1 MAVRETT
8 AGARALRLGRAA
20 TAWAEG
26 ARASAA
32 WRDAATAWLA
42 HLALVAVASALAWL
56 SGVPQQTMVGYAHP
70 VTPQVFA
77 SYWLHA
83 WDAREYARIAAQGYT
98 LPASAAFWPLLP
110 LLERLA
116 APLVGG
122 NVALA
127 GFVIA
132 NLCALAALALLKR
145 LVAEETGDSALA
157 RWVVVLIALSPLAF
171 FLAAGYTESLFL
183 LLATGALYAMRRRR
197 WLLAGVLIAFA
208 TLTRGPGI
216 LLLVPLTLEA
226 YRRYGPPAI
235 RDWRVAG
242 AFALPIAALG
252 GVALVLSRAYGSPA
266 AAQHAEY
273 AIWGRE
279 LDWPWYGVARNLSIL
294 LRPAEPLVALRSA
307 FDLAALVLALVLLG
321 ALLWLR
327 ASSTGAAGRRIPTS
341 FVVWAGAS
349 LLLSLSLTLHP
360 IPGDAQSPHFDA
372 LFSLPRYLLVVFPLA
387 LPAATLCQRSPHAR
401 AGILVFSACLGVA
414 LTFAWACGLLL
425 A

>member
-1 MAVRETT
+1 MAVWETT
-8 AGARALRLGRAA
+8 AGTTALRVGRAA
-20 TAWAEG
+20 ATWAER
-26 ARASAA
+26 ARAGAA
-32 WRDAATAWLA
+32 WHDAGTAWLA
-42 HLALVAVASALAWL
+42 HLALVAVACALAWL
-56 SGVPQQTMVGYAHP
+56 SGVPQRTLVNYAHP
-70 VTPQVFA
+70 VTPHVFA
-77 SYWLHA
+77 SFWLHA
-83 WDAREYARIAAQGYT
+83 WDAREYARIAAHGYA

-132 NLCALAALALLKR
+132 NLCALAALVLLRR
-145 LVAEETGDSALA
+145 LVAEETGDRALA
-157 RWVVVLIALSPLAF
+157 RWVVILIALSPLAF
-171 FLAAGYTESLFL
+171 FLASGYTESLFL
-183 LLATGALYAMRRRR
+183 LLATGALYAMRRQR
-197 WLLAGVLIAFA
+197 WLLAGMLIALA
-208 TLTRGPGI
+208 ALTRGPGI
-216 LLLVPLTLEA
+216 LLLVPFTLEA
-226 YRRYGPPAI
+226 YRRSGPAAI
-235 RDWRVAG
+235 RDWRVLA
-242 AFALPIAALG
+242 ALTLPVAALG

-279 LDWPWYGVARNLSIL
+279 LDWPWYGVARNLTIL
-294 LRPAEPLVALRSA
+294 LRPTEPLAALRSA
-307 FDLAALVLALVLLG
+307 FDLAALALALVLLC
-321 ALLWLR
+321 ALVWLR
-327 ASSTGAAGRRIPTS
+327 ASSAGRRIPTS
-341 FVVWAGAS
+341 LVVWAGAS

-387 LPAATLCQRSPHAR
+387 IPVAVLCQRSLRAR
-401 AGILVFSACLGVA
+401 AGVLALSACLGVA